1 MDFKEIL
8 TLSKNRKRK
17 TINLGLIR
25 ILGQTKTIKKECIL
39 LFIMITSFLKDG
51 LIYKK
56 ALNGILLVQKQIFS
70 YNLDL
75 LDNIVFLVIFYT
87 RFKFLTKTLLKK
99 VKAFKLL

>member
-25 ILGQTKTIKKECIL
+25 ILGQTKTIKKEYIL
-39 LFIMITSFLKDG
+39 LFIMITSYLKDG

-56 ALNGILLVQKQIFS
+56 VLNGIRLVQKQIFS

-75 LDNIVFLVIFYT
+75 LNNIVFLVIFYT
-87 RFKFLTKTLLKK
+87 RFKFLTKNLLKK